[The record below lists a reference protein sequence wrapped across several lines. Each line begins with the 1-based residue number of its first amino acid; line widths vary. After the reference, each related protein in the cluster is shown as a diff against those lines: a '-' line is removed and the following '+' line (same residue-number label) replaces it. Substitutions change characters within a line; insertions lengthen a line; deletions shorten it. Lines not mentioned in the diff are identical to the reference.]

1 MSSIQ
6 ESQSTPQEFSGT
18 SEQTQQQTQQQP
30 QQPQQPNLTEVQIT
44 SENVALNVMVM
55 FLNLAQNRG
64 CYRIDESA
72 KIYEC
77 IKMFSKTSEQP
88 LDTPSVSN
96 E

>member
-1 MSSIQ
+1 MSSLPESQSVQAESSENSEQSQSQ
-6 ESQSTPQEFSGT
+6 ESQS
-18 SEQTQQQTQQQP
+18 
-30 QQPQQPNLTEVQIT
+30 QPQQPNLTEIPIT

-77 IKMFSKTSEQP
+77 IKMFTKTGEQQQ
-88 LDTPSVSN
+88 DTPSVSSN
-96 E
+96 